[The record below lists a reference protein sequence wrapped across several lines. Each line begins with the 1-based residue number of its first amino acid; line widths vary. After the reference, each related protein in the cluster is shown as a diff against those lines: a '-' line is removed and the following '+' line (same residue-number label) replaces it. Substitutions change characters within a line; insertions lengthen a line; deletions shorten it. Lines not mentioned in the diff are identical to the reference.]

1 MDKLIAKLEENKI
14 VFGIIFGLI
23 ILVGLALRLTII
35 NYPLWY
41 DEGCSIA
48 TAINSFPSGI
58 NDYLWTHDLQHTPF
72 YFYILHFIMQFFGDS
87 EVVLRLS
94 SLIVSMALLPITYV
108 VTNKLSSKKVA
119 LLAMLFMSVN
129 TFQVLYSI
137 EIRMY
142 PYVMLFALL
151 SINYLIDYDR
161 KGDVA
166 SLIKLSIVNILNPY
180 FLTGAIV

>member
-72 YFYILHFIMQFFGDS
+72 YFFI
-87 EVVLRLS
+87 
-94 SLIVSMALLPITYV
+94 
-108 VTNKLSSKKVA
+108 
-119 LLAMLFMSVN
+119 
-129 TFQVLYSI
+129 
-137 EIRMY
+137 
-142 PYVMLFALL
+142 
-151 SINYLIDYDR
+151 
-161 KGDVA
+161 
-166 SLIKLSIVNILNPY
+166 
-180 FLTGAIV
+180 